1 MDRSP
6 PACCYF
12 VFWYENNHF
21 CSTSILYYTWMTGT
35 LWQPRLL
42 ENVLI
47 DWLTIQWAMTAVGAG
62 RSLPTIYLYTFR
74 GAATPLLQYGG
85 HVDPMTSSDVISTC
99 IFCIYDVHLLQF
111 TGLKMTHLC
120 SRFVFLDDV
129 SSQDSW
135 SDLSWRNSFMIL
147 LLFSLSLLAG

>member
-62 RSLPTIYLYTFR
+62 WDSEVQLPPCCNM
-74 GAATPLLQYGG
+74 AATLTQWLAAMWYLHVYSVSMMFTCCSLQDWKWLISALGSCFSMTYHLRTVEVIWVDETVSWFYFCSVCLYLLG
-85 HVDPMTSSDVISTC
+85 S
-99 IFCIYDVHLLQF
+99 
-111 TGLKMTHLC
+111 
-120 SRFVFLDDV
+120 
-129 SSQDSW
+129 
-135 SDLSWRNSFMIL
+135 
-147 LLFSLSLLAG
+147 